1 MKDAKDNFDFV
12 QPQNTSVAAFALN
25 DCVSLLDS
33 SLREIFVVAVA
44 VADIVVVVV
53 VVMDTDFW

>member
-44 VADIVVVVV
+44 VVTVV
-53 VVMDTDFW
+53 VVMDVDFW